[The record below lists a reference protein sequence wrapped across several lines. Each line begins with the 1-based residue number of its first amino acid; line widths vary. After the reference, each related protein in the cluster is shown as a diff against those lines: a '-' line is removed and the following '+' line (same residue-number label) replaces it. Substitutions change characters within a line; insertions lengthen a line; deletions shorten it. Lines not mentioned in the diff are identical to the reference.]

1 VKEKVR
7 PVAITII
14 CIVAFAFVI
23 IGFPSIFS
31 PFIKKLGI
39 GYPALF
45 GTILAF
51 NFISLVGVWHMKK
64 WGAYIY
70 LITAMINQ
78 SLLLLINRWVFT
90 DIIVPLLF
98 ISTTYYYYKQMDNN
112 L

>member
-1 VKEKVR
+1 MKEKVR

-14 CIVAFAFVI
+14 CIIAFAFVI

-45 GTILAF
+45 GAILAF

-64 WGAYIY
+64 WGVFTYF
-70 LITAMINQ
+70 ITAMINQ
-78 SLLLLINRWVFT
+78 SILLLIDRWSFT
-90 DIIVPLLF
+90 DAIVPVLF
-98 ISTTYYYYKQMDNN
+98 ISITYYYYKQMDNN